1 MHIGAHRDEPR
12 GGAPVNHAAY
22 NWFCECGCG
31 AVGADEP
38 PRRCPQCGRR
48 VWAADSEDVYPRSM
62 FITSP
67 RERQDDEHYTKDAR
81 NDRRCE
87 D

>member
-31 AVGADEP
+31 AVGAAEP

-48 VWAADSEDVYPRSM
+48 VWAAEWCRSIERYPCGDE
-62 FITSP
+62 P
-67 RERQDDEHYTKDAR
+67 RRLAVNWISR
-81 NDRRCE
+81 P
-87 D
+87 